1 MGSGS
6 SSKIYVGYNQKG
18 LSQIMIP
25 IQNMPR
31 VIIPS
36 ATLVPEELWNLGK
49 LPGIIYPI
57 NQRIFFDYLYEQYN
71 GFDIDIVCYEKAEK
85 VQRRL
90 DKYISDKVRIKIL
103 DSLNDLG
110 HTVYFAI
117 CGVSEPVIINFAD
130 TIVMDDISALVG
142 TDAFY
147 CHEDYMSET
156 WTYFEEEN
164 GRITNICDKKS
175 CDSDKKKKLFV
186 GVFSI
191 TNSAYFRMCLEE
203 AFVQKE
209 LSMSTFY
216 FALRRYSEKYPM
228 RALITE
234 NWFDIGHQDKYY
246 NSKLEVRAREFNHI
260 TVDKN
265 RGILRKSS
273 DDKNKF
279 IGEIKWYLKLPR
291 DIEYVSPR
299 IFDYSTS
306 YDDPYVSME
315 YYSYHTLHELFLYGD
330 LERQQWVDIFNRIR
344 FICDDFKRYTVKDD
358 KILLSLEEMYLT
370 KTIQRLDK
378 LKKDERFCC
387 FFENSITVNGNEY
400 ISLDQVIRLLIKIIP
415 MELYDV
421 ENFTI
426 IHGDLC
432 FSNIMVD
439 SNLSFIKVI
448 DPRGK
453 FGAYDLYGDQR
464 YEMAKLFHSVDGKYD
479 YIIKELFDVA
489 FDPDS
494 VSLTYRI
501 HEKKNSFDLYKVFVE
516 TFREE
521 IGGDVRRIELIE
533 SLLFLSMI
541 PLHNESFRQ
550 QLVMLCTGLNILNRV
565 VDITTNGVEKDV

>member
-1 MGSGS
+1 MKS
-6 SSKIYVGYNQKG
+6 
-18 LSQIMIP
+18 
-25 IQNMPR
+25 QNMPR
-31 VIIPS
+31 IVIPS
-36 ATLVPEELWNLGK
+36 ATLVPEELWILGK

-57 NQRIFFDYLYEQYN
+57 NQRIVFDYLYEQYK
-71 GFDIDIVCYEKAEK
+71 GGDIDIICYEQAQK

-90 DKYISDKVRIKIL
+90 EKYINNGVRIRLL
-103 DSLNDLG
+103 DTLSDLG
-110 HTVYFAI
+110 HTVYFALRDI
-117 CGVSEPVIINFAD
+117 SEPIIINFAD
-130 TIVMDDISALVG
+130 TIVMDDISTIAG
-142 TDAFY
+142 ADAFY
-147 CHEDYMSET
+147 CQEDYMSET
-156 WTYFEEEN
+156 WTYFDEDN
-164 GRITNICDKKS
+164 GRITQIYDKES
-175 CDSDKKKKLFV
+175 LDSDKKKKLFA

-191 TNSAYFRMCLEE
+191 MDSEYFQKCLEV
-203 AFVQKE
+203 AFSQKE

-216 FALRRYSEKYPM
+216 FALQKYSEKYPM
-228 RALITE
+228 RAVTTE

-273 DDKNKF
+273 DDKDKF

-330 LERQQWVDIFNRIR
+330 LERQQWVDIFKRIR
-344 FICDDFKRYTVKDD
+344 FVCDDFKRYTVKDE
-358 KILLSLEEMYLT
+358 KILPSLEEMYLT
-370 KTIQRLDK
+370 KTIQRLVK
-378 LKKDERFCC
+378 LKKDERFHC
-387 FFENSITVNGNEY
+387 FFEKNITVNGKEY
-400 ISLDQVIRLLIKIIP
+400 LCLDQVIRLLKKIIP
-415 MELYDV
+415 VELYDV
-421 ENFTI
+421 ENFSI

-453 FGAYDLYGDQR
+453 FGAFDLYGDQR

-479 YIIKELFDVA
+479 YIIKELFDVE
-489 FDPDS
+489 FDEDN
-494 VSLTYRI
+494 VSLAYGI
-501 HEKKNSFDLYKVFVE
+501 HEKKNSFDLYKVFME
-516 TFREE
+516 TFHEE
-521 IGGDVRRIELIE
+521 IGGKIKKIELIE

-541 PLHNESFRQ
+541 PLHNESFKQ
-550 QLVMLCTGLNILNRV
+550 QLVMLCTGLDILNRV
-565 VDITTNGVEKDV
+565 VDITTSGVEKDV

>member
-1 MGSGS
+1 MMKSH
-6 SSKIYVGYNQKG
+6 N
-18 LSQIMIP
+18 IP
-25 IQNMPR
+25 HI
-31 VIIPS
+31 VIPS
-36 ATLVPEELWNLGK
+36 ATLVPEELWILGK

-57 NQRIFFDYLYEQYN
+57 NQRIVFDYLYEQYKAFN
-71 GFDIDIVCYEKAEK
+71 IDIICYEKAEK

-90 DKYISDKVRIKIL
+90 EKYINNNVRIRVL
-103 DSLNDLG
+103 DSLSDLG
-110 HTVYFAI
+110 HTVYFALRD
-117 CGVSEPVIINFAD
+117 VSEPIIINFAD
-130 TIVMDDISALVG
+130 TIVMDDISTIAG

-156 WTYFEEEN
+156 WTYFDTEN
-164 GRITNICDKKS
+164 GRITNVYDKES
-175 CDSDKKKKLFV
+175 IDSDKKKKLFV

-191 TNSAYFRMCLEE
+191 TDSEYFRKCLEE
-203 AFVQKE
+203 AFAQKE
-209 LSMSTFY
+209 LSISTFY

-228 RALITE
+228 RAVSTE
-234 NWFDIGHQDKYY
+234 NWLDIGHQDKYY

-265 RGILRKSS
+265 RGILRKTS
-273 DDKNKF
+273 DDKDKF
-279 IGEIKWYLKLPR
+279 IGEIKWYLKLPK

-299 IFDYSTS
+299 VFDYSTS
-306 YDDPYVSME
+306 YDEPYVTME

-344 FICDDFKRYTVKDD
+344 FVCDDFKRYTVKDD
-358 KILLSLEEMYLT
+358 KMLSSLEEMYLT
-370 KTIQRLDK
+370 KTVQRLDR
-378 LKKDERFCC
+378 LKKDERFRC
-387 FFENSITVNGNEY
+387 FFENNITVNGNEY
-400 ISLDQVIRLLIKIIP
+400 PCLEQVIQLLKKIIP
-415 MELYDV
+415 AELYDV

-453 FGAYDLYGDQR
+453 FGAYDLYGDRR

-479 YIIKELFDVA
+479 YIIKELFDVS
-489 FDPDS
+489 FDVDS

-501 HEKKNSFDLYKVFVE
+501 HEKKNSFDLYKVFAE
-516 TFREE
+516 TFCEE
-521 IGGDVRRIELIE
+521 ISGDFKKIELIE

-541 PLHNESFRQ
+541 PLHNESFKQ
-550 QLVMLCTGLNILNRV
+550 QLAMLCTGLDILDRV
-565 VDITTNGVEKDV
+565 ADLTTSGVGKDA

>member
-1 MGSGS
+1 MT
-6 SSKIYVGYNQKG
+6 KDIT
-18 LSQIMIP
+18 
-25 IQNMPR
+25 R
-31 VIIPS
+31 IILPS
-36 ATLVPEELWNLGK
+36 AKLVPEELWTLGK

-57 NQRIFFDYLYEQYN
+57 NQKIVFDYLYDQYKDFNIDVICCEQ
-71 GFDIDIVCYEKAEK
+71 AEK
-85 VQRRL
+85 VKRRL
-90 DKYISDKVRIKIL
+90 DKYINDKVKIKTL
-103 DSLNDLG
+103 DSLSDLG
-110 HTVYFAI
+110 HTVYFALCDVVGPI
-117 CGVSEPVIINFAD
+117 IINFAD

-142 TDAFY
+142 TNAFY

-156 WTYFEEEN
+156 WTYFDEQG
-164 GRITNICDKKS
+164 GRITNIYDKRS
-175 CDSDKKKKLFV
+175 LDSDKKKKLFV

-191 TNSAYFRMCLEE
+191 TDSGYFRQCLED
-203 AFVQKE
+203 AFAHEE

-228 RALITE
+228 RTVTTE

-273 DDKNKF
+273 DDKDKF

-330 LERQQWVDIFNRIR
+330 LERQQWGDIFKRIR
-344 FICDDFKRYTVKDD
+344 FVCDDFKRYTVKDEN
-358 KILLSLEEMYLT
+358 ILPSLEEMYLT
-370 KTIQRLDK
+370 KTLKRLDK
-378 LKKDERFCC
+378 LKGDERFRC
-387 FFENSITVNGNEY
+387 FFEKNITVNGNEY
-400 ISLDQVIRLLIKIIP
+400 LCLDHVTRLLKKLIP
-415 MELYDV
+415 AELYDV

-439 SNLSFIKVI
+439 SNLAFIKLV

-453 FGAYDLYGDQR
+453 FGTYDLYGDRR

-479 YIIKELFDVA
+479 YIIKELFDAA
-489 FDPDS
+489 FDADS
-494 VSLTYRI
+494 VSITYSI
-501 HEKKNSFDLYKVFVE
+501 NEKKNSFDLYKVFVD
-516 TFREE
+516 TFCEE
-521 IGGDVRRIELIE
+521 IGGDLKKIELIE

-541 PLHNESFRQ
+541 PMHNESFHQ
-550 QLVMLCTGLNILNRV
+550 QLVMLATGLDILNRV
-565 VDITTNGVEKDV
+565 ADITASGGNKDV